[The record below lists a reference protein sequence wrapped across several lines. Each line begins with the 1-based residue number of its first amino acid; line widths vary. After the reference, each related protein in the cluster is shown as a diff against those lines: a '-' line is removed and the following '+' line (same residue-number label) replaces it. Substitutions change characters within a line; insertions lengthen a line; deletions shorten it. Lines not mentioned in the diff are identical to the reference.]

1 MAGMHTHDLLV
12 VGAGPVGLA
21 LACALRESG
30 LDIVLVDARSA
41 QASADDPRVLAL
53 AHGSRLTLQNL
64 GAWQGL
70 ETTPIRSIHISH
82 QGGFGR
88 TLIKASD
95 HGLDALGHV
104 GSAGSLAKRLGEV
117 AAHSRFEIREHTRVT
132 GFAAHQDHV
141 EAHFEHASDGP
152 STLRARLIAC
162 AEGGLAE
169 QNADTVERDYR
180 QHAIIAHVDCPQG
193 HEHRA
198 YERFTGEGPLALL
211 PHGRGFALVHVLSP
225 ENAATM
231 LELDADAYRDRLQ
244 TIIGARV
251 ALGKVD
257 HRLRY
262 PLGLRYRKQ
271 TVGQRTVWLG
281 NAAQTLHPVAGQGFN
296 LALRDV
302 HALAAALNEH
312 AGDPGAPAILEAFAG
327 RRKLDRNG
335 TILFTD
341 SLVRLFSNDNPLLR
355 HARGAGLFALD
366 VCPPLRDFVAR
377 RMMFGARAWP

>member
-1 MAGMHTHDLLV
+1 MVGMHTHDLLI

-21 LACALRESG
+21 LACALRKSG

-41 QASADDPRVLAL
+41 QASATDPRVLAF
-53 AHGSRLTLQNL
+53 AHGTRLTLQNL

-70 ETTPIRSIHISH
+70 ETTPIRSIHVSQ

-88 TLIKASD
+88 ALIQATD

-104 GSAGSLAKRLGEV
+104 GSAGALAKRLGEV
-117 AAHSRFEIREHTRVT
+117 ATHPSLEVRDHTRVT
-132 GFAAHQDHV
+132 GIAAHEDHV
-141 EAHFEHASDGP
+141 EARLEHASDGS
-152 STLRARLIAC
+152 STLRARLVAC
-162 AEGGLAE
+162 AEGGLADG
-169 QNADTVERDYR
+169 NADIVERDYQ
-180 QHAIIAHVDCPQG
+180 QHAIIAHVECPRG

-198 YERFTGEGPLALL
+198 YERFTCEGPLALL

-225 ENAATM
+225 ENAASA
-231 LELDADAYRDRLQ
+231 LALGPEEYRDRLQ
-244 TIIGARV
+244 AIIGSRV
-251 ALGKVD
+251 MLGRVSE
-257 HRLRY
+257 RLRY
-262 PLGLRYRKQ
+262 PLSLRYRRQ
-271 TVGQRTVWLG
+271 TTGPRVVWLG

-302 HALAAALNEH
+302 HALAGTLNEH
-312 AGDPGAPAILEAFAG
+312 AGDPGSSAALAAFTE
-327 RRKLDRNG
+327 RRKLDRSG
-335 TILFTD
+335 TIFFTD
-341 SLVRLFSNDNPLLR
+341 SLVRLFSNANPLLK